1 MNEKI
6 VSTLLS
12 LGIVAVDNEVIQHI
26 IDSVHG
32 LPLIAYQVSLYA
44 ESLGYDL
51 SYTILCKEL
60 ENV

>member
-12 LGIVAVDNEVIQHI
+12 LGVMSVDNEVIQHI
-26 IDSVHG
+26 IDSGYG
-32 LPLIAYQVSLYA
+32 LPLLSYQVSLYA

>member
-6 VSTLLS
+6 ILVLLN
-12 LGIVAVDNEVIQHI
+12 LGVMDVDNEIIQDI
-26 IDSVHG
+26 VDSG
-32 LPLIAYQVSLYA
+32 YNLPLIAYQVSLHA